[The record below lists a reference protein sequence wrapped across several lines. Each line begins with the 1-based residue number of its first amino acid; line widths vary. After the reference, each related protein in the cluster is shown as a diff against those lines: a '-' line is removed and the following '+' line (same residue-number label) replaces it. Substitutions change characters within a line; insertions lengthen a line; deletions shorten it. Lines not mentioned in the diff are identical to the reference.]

1 MPEIEQTEFVFP
13 DEEEKSSKAGGRVVE
28 PDPEIEIV
36 DDTPEVDRNRSP
48 MATPPVEPTD
58 EELESYTSKQ
68 QKQKVREFAKGY
80 HEERRAKE
88 SALREKEEAIK
99 IAKAVYDENEKLKST
114 VNVSQT
120 ALLDQAKKVVT
131 NEMADAERLYKQ
143 AYENGD
149 SDLLL
154 KAQKELTNAALK
166 AEKVN
171 NFVPTPL
178 QPRQEVVQ
186 PSYPQVDPKA
196 EKWQRVNNWFGSD
209 DEMTSL
215 ALAVH
220 KKLVET
226 GVDPQ
231 SDEYYQRL
239 DTRIR
244 QVFPDKFE
252 SEETADTKQRQKSN
266 VVASASRSVAPKKIT
281 LSASEVNIAKR
292 LGIPLERYAREVAQL
307 RRNNV

>member
-13 DEEEKSSKAGGRVVE
+13 DEEEKSSRAGGRVVE

-36 DDTPEVDRNRSP
+36 DDTPEVDRNREP

-88 SALREKEEAIK
+88 SALREREEAIK
-99 IAKAVYDENEKLKST
+99 IAKAVYEENEKLKST

-154 KAQKELTNAALK
+154 KAQKELTNVALK

-186 PSYPQVDPKA
+186 PSYPQADPKA
-196 EKWQRVNNWFGSD
+196 ERWQRANNWFGSD
-209 DEMTSL
+209 EEMTSL
-215 ALAVH
+215 ALVVH

>member
-13 DEEEKSSKAGGRVVE
+13 DEEEKSSRAGGRVVE

-88 SALREKEEAIK
+88 SALREREEAIK
-99 IAKAVYDENEKLKST
+99 IAKAVYEENEKLKST

-131 NEMADAERLYKQ
+131 GEMADAERLYKQ

-186 PSYPQVDPKA
+186 PSYPQADPKA
-196 EKWQRVNNWFGSD
+196 ERWQRANNWFGSD
-209 DEMTSL
+209 EEMTSL
-215 ALAVH
+215 ALVVH

-226 GVDPQ
+226 
-231 SDEYYQRL
+231 
-239 DTRIR
+239 
-244 QVFPDKFE
+244 F
-252 SEETADTKQRQKSN
+252 
-266 VVASASRSVAPKKIT
+266 
-281 LSASEVNIAKR
+281 
-292 LGIPLERYAREVAQL
+292 
-307 RRNNV
+307 